1 MTPIPVE
8 QALTL
13 LLQAIHPIE
22 AVERLPLGLACGRI
36 SAHTVLARL
45 PQPPF
50 NRSAMDGYALCS
62 TDLTEELTLSLQSP
76 TEALLPGHAM
86 PITTGGLM
94 PEGADC
100 MIQQEAVTVT
110 AGKGQLRFAPKAGQN
125 VCQCGGEMAA
135 GTCLLKAGEHIIPAH
150 IGLLAADGAAEIM
163 VRHSPRV
170 AVISI
175 GDELRQP
182 GEPLGKNE
190 VYDCNGPMLT
200 ARLGCLNFVTEYHLC
215 RDEMSKLRQ
224 VIDNALK
231 SCDAVVTIGGGA
243 VGSTDLMPELLSQ
256 MAEPLLFDHVI
267 MKPGGHMAA
276 GLTGGKPIFS
286 LSGNPFAAVATFE
299 LLCLPA
305 LLRLAGLEQCIP
317 RRATLRLRGSF
328 SKANKRRRFLR
339 AMAQGDTVTLP
350 VCSHASGSL
359 YGLAGCNCMIDVPEN
374 CPALTDDEMVEVV
387 YFA

>member
-215 RDEMSKLRQ
+215 RDEMAKLRQ
-224 VIDNALK
+224 VIGNALK

-243 VGSTDLMPELLSQ
+243 VGST
-256 MAEPLLFDHVI
+256 
-267 MKPGGHMAA
+267 
-276 GLTGGKPIFS
+276 T
-286 LSGNPFAAVATFE
+286 
-299 LLCLPA
+299 
-305 LLRLAGLEQCIP
+305 
-317 RRATLRLRGSF
+317 
-328 SKANKRRRFLR
+328 
-339 AMAQGDTVTLP
+339 
-350 VCSHASGSL
+350 
-359 YGLAGCNCMIDVPEN
+359 
-374 CPALTDDEMVEVV
+374 
-387 YFA
+387 

>member
-1 MTPIPVE
+1 
-8 QALTL
+8 
-13 LLQAIHPIE
+13 
-22 AVERLPLGLACGRI
+22 
-36 SAHTVLARL
+36 
-45 PQPPF
+45 
-50 NRSAMDGYALCS
+50 
-62 TDLTEELTLSLQSP
+62 
-76 TEALLPGHAM
+76 
-86 PITTGGLM
+86 
-94 PEGADC
+94 
-100 MIQQEAVTVT
+100 
-110 AGKGQLRFAPKAGQN
+110 
-125 VCQCGGEMAA
+125 
-135 GTCLLKAGEHIIPAH
+135 
-150 IGLLAADGAAEIM
+150 
-163 VRHSPRV
+163 
-170 AVISI
+170 
-175 GDELRQP
+175 
-182 GEPLGKNE
+182 
-190 VYDCNGPMLT
+190 
-200 ARLGCLNFVTEYHLC
+200 
-215 RDEMSKLRQ
+215 
-224 VIDNALK
+224 
-231 SCDAVVTIGGGA
+231 
-243 VGSTDLMPELLSQ
+243 MPELLSQ

-305 LLRLAGLEQCIP
+305 LLHLAGLEQCIP